1 MKIIILGAGEVGGN
15 LAQNLTK
22 EASDITVVDINADRL
37 RELQD
42 RFDIRTVR
50 GLASHPDIMRQAGA
64 EDADMLIAV
73 TNSDETNMI
82 ACQIAHTVFHTP
94 TKIAR
99 IRSTAYVRPEYMDRI
114 FRTEAMP
121 VDFIVNPEKIVTE
134 DIKRLI
140 DNPGALQVMDFAD
153 GQVQLVGIKAYYGG
167 PLVDQELRY
176 IRQHMPMVDTRVA
189 AIFRQNRPIIPE
201 GDTII
206 EADDE
211 VFFIAAATD
220 IQAVMSEMRRTER
233 PNRRLIIAGGGQ
245 IGLGLAQSLEHK
257 YGVRIIERSRQRCYE
272 LSETLDRTIVL
283 AGDASDRDLLI
294 EENIE
299 ETDVFCAITND
310 DEANIMSSMLAKS
323 LGARKVITLINNP
336 AYVDLIE
343 GSEIDIA
350 ISPQQAVMGS
360 ILQHIRRGDVVKVH
374 SLRRGAAEAI
384 EAIAHGDR
392 KSSKVVGKTLG
403 QIDLPP
409 GTNIGA
415 LVRGEAVIIAH
426 DDVMVEPDDHLILF
440 LVDKSR
446 IPEVEKLFQ
455 APFSFF

>member
-22 EASDITVVDINADRL
+22 EASDITVVDTNSDRL
-37 RELQD
+37 RDLQD

-50 GLASHPDIMRQAGA
+50 GMASHPDIMRQAGA

-73 TNSDETNMI
+73 TNSDEVNMV

-99 IRSTAYVRPEYMDRI
+99 IRTTAYVQEQYAGI
-114 FRTEAMP
+114 FRSDAMP
-121 VDFIVNPEKIVTE
+121 VDYIVNPEQIVTH
-134 DIKRLI
+134 DIRRLI
-140 DNPGALQVMDFAD
+140 DNPGALQVMDFAN

-176 IRQHMPMVDTRVA
+176 LRKHMPTVDTRVA

-201 GDTII
+201 GTTVI

-211 VFFIAAATD
+211 VFFIAAASD
-220 IQAVMSEMRRTER
+220 IQAVMSELRRTER
-233 PNRRLIIAGGGQ
+233 PNRRLVIAGGGH
-245 IGLGLAQSLEHK
+245 IGQGLARAVEHK
-257 YGVRIIERSRQRCYE
+257 YGTRIIERSRQRCYE
-272 LSETLDRTIVL
+272 LSEVLNRTIVL
-283 AGDASDRDLLI
+283 SGDASDRDLLI

-299 ETDVFCAITND
+299 ETDVFCAVTND

-350 ISPQQAVMGS
+350 ISPQQATLGS

-392 KSSKVVGKTLG
+392 RSSKVVGKRLG
-403 QIDLPP
+403 EIELPP

-415 LVRGEAVIIAH
+415 IVRGDDVIIAH
-426 DDVMVEPDDHLILF
+426 DDVLVEPDDHVILF

-446 IPEVEKLFQ
+446 VQEVEKLFQ